1 MLAKGLKFIPTP
13 KENET
18 QIRRHLLKDFE
29 NFARRMRLQYFF
41 FGEDKEPHPFH
52 VKSNWIPPVQKSV
65 ALESYLEEVKVQLAE
80 IQLTKPKDNLLNTE
94 RKALK
99 TLRENPNI
107 NLKKADKGTRTVV
120 LNTVDKIREGQ
131 IQLDNPVHYQP
142 LERPMVVETS
152 LRVQQLVKEL
162 HEHNYIDDMT
172 NKWFC
177 QTPNPPRTP
186 VFYTL
191 TKIHKPTPV
200 GRPIISGCDGPT
212 ERLSAFV
219 DKLLQPIAKEQESY
233 LKDST
238 DFINFIERTRVPYNA
253 ILVSMDVTS
262 LYTNIPQEEGIETV
276 CHAYDSF
283 YEGESPIPTQY
294 LKRALELILQENSFQ
309 FTGKNYLQTHGTAMG
324 TKMAVSFAN
333 IFMGKVESQILERSA
348 KKPLAWKRYI
358 DDIFSI
364 WNINKDE
371 VTQFIEQA
379 NSHHQTIKFTA
390 EVSGTETTFLDTK
403 VYKGER
409 FAKESRLDIKTHFK
423 ATETFQYTHFSS
435 CHPPGVKKGF
445 IKGEALRL
453 LRTNSSKT
461 AFKNAIKRFKTNLI
475 ERGYPETLVSN
486 TLAEITFEERKHAL
500 QQKQKPNTRILPF
513 VTQYRSSVP
522 NLKHILM
529 QNWHLIQQQP
539 LLRRIFKDPPIVS
552 YRRGRSLKDILVRA
566 KL

>member
-1 MLAKGLKFIPTP
+1 MSGDRRTLFGPFVVCCFLLSLARVA
-13 KENET
+13 ENV
-18 QIRRHLLKDFE
+18 
-29 NFARRMRLQYFF
+29 
-41 FGEDKEPHPFH
+41 PSH
-52 VKSNWIPPVQKSV
+52 V
-65 ALESYLEEVKVQLAE
+65 
-80 IQLTKPKDNLLNTE
+80 DH
-94 RKALK
+94 
-99 TLRENPNI
+99 
-107 NLKKADKGTRTVV
+107 
-120 LNTVDKIREGQ
+120 KIREGQ
-131 IQLDNPVHYQP
+131 IQLDNLEHYKP

-162 HEHNYIDDMT
+162 HEHNFIDDMT

-219 DKLLQPIAKEQESY
+219 DKILQPIAKEQESY

-253 ILVSMDVTS
+253 VLVSMDVTS
-262 LYTNIPQEEGIETV
+262 LYTNIPQEEGIKSV
-276 CHAYDSF
+276 CNAYESF

-324 TKMAVSFAN
+324 TKMAVAFAN

-348 KKPLAWKRYI
+348 QKPLAWKRYI
-358 DDIFSI
+358 DDIFYI

-379 NSHHQTIKFTA
+379 NSHHPTIKFTA
-390 EVSGTETTFLDTK
+390 EVSDTETTFLDTK

-453 LRTNSSKT
+453 LRTNSSKA
-461 AFKNAIKRFKTNLI
+461 AFKNALKRFQTNLL

-486 TLAEITFEERKHAL
+486 TLAEITFEERKQAL
-500 QQKQKPNTRILPF
+500 IQKRKPNTRILPF

>member
-1 MLAKGLKFIPTP
+1 
-13 KENET
+13 
-18 QIRRHLLKDFE
+18 
-29 NFARRMRLQYFF
+29 MRLQYIF
-41 FGEDKEPHPFH
+41 FGEDNELHPFH

-99 TLRENPNI
+99 TLRDNPNI

-131 IQLDNPVHYQP
+131 IQLDNPEHYKP

-172 NKWFC
+172 SKWFC

-200 GRPIISGCDGPT
+200 GRPITSGCDGPT

-276 CHAYDSF
+276 CNAYESF

-294 LKRALELILQENSFQ
+294 LKRALELILQENSFR

-324 TKMAVSFAN
+324 TKMAVAFAN

-348 KKPLAWKRYI
+348 TKPIAWKRYI

-364 WNINKDE
+364 WNINKDV

-379 NSHHQTIKFTA
+379 NNHHPTIKFTA
-390 EVSGTETTFLDTK
+390 EVSDKETTFLDTK

-409 FAKESRLDIKTHFK
+409 FAKESKLDIKTHFK

-453 LRTNSSKT
+453 LRTNSSQAAFKT
-461 AFKNAIKRFKTNLI
+461 AINQ
-475 ERGYPETLVSN
+475 GV
-486 TLAEITFEERKHAL
+486 TLALARSPRRVSKVSGERKSWI
-500 QQKQKPNTRILPF
+500 TRPF
-513 VTQYRSSVP
+513 GEYDFNCQE
-522 NLKHILM
+522 I
-529 QNWHLIQQQP
+529 I
-539 LLRRIFKDPPIVS
+539 
-552 YRRGRSLKDILVRA
+552 
-566 KL
+566 